1 MHPRSA
7 KTPLCCRFNWRGSFA
22 RTGDTIKTSSAVF
35 GAEALTEVGKGLLVL
50 RLEREGERG
59 IPAGMATEAVA
70 AAPCAAAA
78 ICRGFFSQEVCHAP
92 RVSPAAAEER
102 AEPLAGWGRA

>member
-1 MHPRSA
+1 
-7 KTPLCCRFNWRGSFA
+7 
-22 RTGDTIKTSSAVF
+22 
-35 GAEALTEVGKGLLVL
+35 
-50 RLEREGERG
+50 
-59 IPAGMATEAVA
+59 MATEAVA